1 MAKDYLNEYRKEIR
15 KSYEEEKKNGN
26 HANFLVNP
34 SPANLRELCVNIFRD
49 NKNTDDFVSF
59 RYYFGFDYTIE
70 NVNELNLQNNLNK
83 FVPIGRFLKGESEL
97 KSIHGL
103 DLVAMLVN
111 FKNRP
116 FNKFKN
122 LNIDEVE
129 VEKEEDDLLL
139 FQPEKLKENNTKRDE
154 EGTDALS
161 EPSMILAFANT
172 NDNERINK
180 HNKKS
185 KLKYVAIAFLI
196 LVVGFFGTNYF
207 LNQNKCM
214 QWQGNHYEK
223 VDCEVKGFASFYKV
237 EPIDAHQFKL
247 QRVNVTDTTVC
258 FRGKEPIVFY
268 SKMNGKMEYFNQMG
282 KHPESGQILKP
293 LSPHMYAKYIAKTK
307 K

>member
-1 MAKDYLNEYRKEIR
+1 MAKDYLNEYRNEIR
-15 KSYEEEKKNGN
+15 KSYEIAKNDI
-26 HANFLVNP
+26 HANFLINP
-34 SPANLRELCVNIFRD
+34 SLAKLRDLCVLIFRD
-49 NKNTDDFVSF
+49 NKSTDDLMSF
-59 RYYFGFDYTIE
+59 RVYFGFDYTIQ
-70 NVNELNLQNNLNK
+70 NSNALNLQENLNK
-83 FVPIGRFLKGESEL
+83 FKPIGKFLKGESVL
-97 KSIHGL
+97 QDIDGL
-103 DLVAMLVN
+103 NLAAMLVD
-111 FKNRP
+111 FEDRP
-116 FNKFKN
+116 YNKFKKRFA
-122 LNIDEVE
+122 
-129 VEKEEDDLLL
+129 EKII
-139 FQPEKLKENNTKRDE
+139 PEKSDENLMISESEKSNERHIKRDE

-161 EPSMILAFANT
+161 KPSMILAFANT

-180 HNKKS
+180 HNKKN

-268 SKMNGKMEYFNQMG
+268 SRINGKLEYFNQMG

>member
-15 KSYEEEKKNGN
+15 KRYEVEKKEGN

-34 SPANLRELCVNIFRD
+34 SPANLRELCINIFRD

-59 RYYFGFDYTIE
+59 RYYFGFEYTIE

-122 LNIDEVE
+122 LDIDEVGA
-129 VEKEEDDLLL
+129 EKEEDNLL
-139 FQPEKLKENNTKRDE
+139 FFEPEKLKENDTKRE
-154 EGTDALS
+154 EETGALS
-161 EPSMILAFANT
+161 KPSMILAFANT
-172 NDNERINK
+172 NNKERISKNNRK
-180 HNKKS
+180 N
-185 KLKYVAIAFLI
+185 KLKYVVVGLLI
-196 LVVGFFGTNYF
+196 FVTGFFGTNYF

-214 QWQGNHYEK
+214 QWQGDHYEK
-223 VDCEVKGFASFYKV
+223 VDCDINGLASFYKV
-237 EPIDAHQFKL
+237 EPVNEHQFHLK
-247 QRVNVTDTTVC
+247 RINITDTTVY

-268 SKMNGKMEYFNQMG
+268 SKINNKIECFNQMG

-293 LSPHMYAKYIAKTK
+293 MSPHMYAKYISKTK